1 MALNSNLLKC
11 YLERD
16 IEITEFLKRLESV
29 EDLQG
34 EERKKLQDQIA
45 KELES
50 EFPLREKKTSGRK
63 QERINR
69 EYNRGCRMLR
79 QDVEVNE
86 TGKDR

>member
-50 EFPLREKKTSGRK
+50 EFPLRRRRHPAGNRKGR
-63 QERINR
+63 
-69 EYNRGCRMLR
+69 
-79 QDVEVNE
+79 
-86 TGKDR
+86 